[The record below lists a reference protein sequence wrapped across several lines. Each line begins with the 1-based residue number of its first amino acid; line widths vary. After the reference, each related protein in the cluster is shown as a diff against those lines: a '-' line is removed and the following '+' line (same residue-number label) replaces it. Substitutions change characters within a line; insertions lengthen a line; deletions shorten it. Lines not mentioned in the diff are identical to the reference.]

1 MIEDLKNREECY
13 NNWNE
18 IYTRIKSRIHEA
30 EEWIYKL
37 EVRVVEIRPLDRRKK
52 EWREIRTV
60 LRDP

>member
-30 EEWIYKL
+30 EEWISGIEDIL
-37 EVRVVEIRPLDRRKK
+37 VENTNA
-52 EWREIRTV
+52 E
-60 LRDP
+60 